1 MGIGDK
7 QAAKVAGLVA
17 GEIPEPIVAVAI
29 FLRKGET
36 ASRSIGAFAPG
47 ASLGKWAESM
57 QRAPAFPA
65 NTLIAVTDSKM
76 YCYEAKG
83 GFSWKV
89 KGKLAEY
96 DHGSYQAETDDG
108 KLTKFLYLTFL
119 DGTRA
124 ELETQV
130 SGAQKWQGEA
140 VDALVARSGAPLA
153 APEA

>member
-7 QAAKVAGLVA
+7 QAAKVAGLVS

-36 ASRSIGAFAPG
+36 ASRSMGAFAPG
-47 ASLGKWAESM
+47 ASLGAWSDSM
-57 QRAPAFPA
+57 RRAPQFPA

-89 KGKLAEY
+89 KGRIGEY
-96 DHGSYQAETDDG
+96 DHGSYQAEAGEG
-108 KLTKFLYLTFL
+108 KITKFLTLTFL
-119 DGTRA
+119 DGTKA

-140 VDALVARSGAPLA
+140 VDALVARSGAPLGG
-153 APEA
+153 